1 MRRAMSDPDDLEKE
15 IDKLFEG
22 AVTQEQR
29 NEVWAAMLE
38 CIHEIFDDEE
48 WASFKKQLLEG
59 IAKKF
64 AH

>member
-1 MRRAMSDPDDLEKE
+1 MSDLSDLEKE

-29 NEVWAAMLE
+29 NDVWAVMRE
-38 CIHEIFDDEE
+38 CIYEILDDEE
-48 WASFKKQLLEG
+48 WARFKKQLFEG
-59 IAKKF
+59 LAKKF